1 MAARL
6 REPVGP
12 HLEGAEFIRFLG
24 AGGFADVFLYR
35 QDMPRRE
42 VAVKVIRSGAS
53 AAQKQKFQAE
63 SDLMAKF
70 GAHPAVLS
78 LYAAGRLRDGR
89 AYLTMEYCP
98 PPHLGKRFSTTSP
111 MRVEQALEI
120 TIKIAGAV
128 ETIHRAG
135 YLHRDIKP
143 ANILLTAFGHP
154 VLTDFGIAISQDT
167 PADQVDSAFSPYWAP
182 PEQQL
187 NRPLTPASDVYS
199 LAATTYT
206 MLAGRPPHVD
216 MTPGAHNDPAS
227 ILKRLHHGSIA
238 PIGRNDVPAALERV
252 LFTAMSKRP
261 ADRFASAM
269 AFARALRQIQSSLGL
284 PLTNIDVWED
294 QPVIATD
301 GSDDDATRLRP
312 VVSISPENTGRTA
325 DTNARI
331 NTAGANSWGDS
342 LGSGSHS
349 GTFYPNAHQSPA
361 DARTFTGNTSGFNR
375 NTTLGSA
382 TSPGANTGS
391 GYGSYPSASGLTG
404 PGAVG
409 TPNGAGP
416 QSGSPFNAHSGTAQ
430 GIPAGAG
437 AVSPSGVGT
446 AHSGG
451 VGPGGLASSANQ
463 QGPLSP
469 EAPGS
474 TLAAGAAQEGP
485 SVSLKTLLI
494 SALVVVLIGVIAFA
508 AYRGL
513 QRGGLNPKPA
523 VTTAG
528 TAAPMDPD
536 VNGYLEPV
544 TNLKLS
550 YANGQVEATWD
561 YKAKN
566 ATFLYSVTN
575 SGVPQ
580 KSQTPQG
587 LQETSAHHATLKP
600 TPPRTCVQVAA
611 RDSAGRESDP
621 VIDCIDTPASQ

>member
-261 ADRFASAM
+261 SDRFASAM

-294 QPVIATD
+294 QPVIAAD

-349 GTFYPNAHQSPA
+349 GTYYPNAHQSPA

-382 TSPGANTGS
+382 ASPGANTGS
-391 GYGSYPSASGLTG
+391 GYGTYSASSGLTG
-404 PGAVG
+404 PGG
-409 TPNGAGP
+409 PFNPQNGAPAAAGTGAVGP
-416 QSGSPFNAHSGTAQ
+416 QSGGVGQT
-430 GIPAGAG
+430 GPAG
-437 AVSPSGVGT
+437 
-446 AHSGG
+446 
-451 VGPGGLASSANQ
+451 SANQ
-463 QGPLSP
+463 PPQGSP

-550 YANGQVEATWD
+550 YGNGQVEATWD
-561 YKAKN
+561 YKATN

-587 LQETSAHHATLKP
+587 LQETSAHRATLKP
-600 TPPRTCVQVAA
+600 TPPRTCVQIVA
-611 RDSAGRESDP
+611 RDKAGRESEP
-621 VIDCIDTPASQ
+621 VIDCIDTPG

>member
-167 PADQVDSAFSPYWAP
+167 PADRVDSAFSPYWAP

-261 ADRFASAM
+261 SDRFASAM

-391 GYGSYPSASGLTG
+391 GYGAGYPALSGMTG
-404 PGAVG
+404 PGTVPG
-409 TPNGAGP
+409 GPFNP
-416 QSGSPFNAHSGTAQ
+416 QSGAPAA
-430 GIPAGAG
+430 AGAG
-437 AVSPSGVGT
+437 AVGPQ
-446 AHSGG
+446 SGG
-451 VGPGGLASSANQ
+451 VGQNGPANSANQ
-463 QGPLSP
+463 PPQGSP

-474 TLAAGAAQEGP
+474 TLAASAAQDGS

-575 SGVPQ
+575 SGAPQ

-587 LQETSAHHATLKP
+587 LQETGAHHATLKP

>member
-261 ADRFASAM
+261 SDRFASAM

-294 QPVIATD
+294 RPVIAAD

-349 GTFYPNAHQSPA
+349 GTYYPNAHQSPA

-375 NTTLGSA
+375 NTTLSSA
-382 TSPGANTGS
+382 ASPGANTGS
-391 GYGSYPSASGLTG
+391 GYGTYSASSGLTG
-404 PGAVG
+404 PGTVPG
-409 TPNGAGP
+409 GPFNPQNGAP
-416 QSGSPFNAHSGTAQ
+416 AA
-430 GIPAGAG
+430 AGAG
-437 AVSPSGVGT
+437 AVGPQ
-446 AHSGG
+446 SGG
-451 VGPGGLASSANQ
+451 VGQNGPAGSANQ
-463 QGPLSP
+463 PPQGSP

-474 TLAAGAAQEGP
+474 TLAASAAQDGS

-536 VNGYLEPV
+536 VNGYLDPV

-561 YKAKN
+561 YKATN

-587 LQETSAHHATLKP
+587 LQETSAHRATLKP
-600 TPPRTCVQVAA
+600 TPPRTCVQIVA
-611 RDSAGRESDP
+611 RDKAGRESDP

>member
-261 ADRFASAM
+261 SDRFASAM

-294 QPVIATD
+294 QPVIAAD

-361 DARTFTGNTSGFNR
+361 DARTFTGNTSGFSR
-375 NTTLGSA
+375 SATQGSA

-391 GYGSYPSASGLTG
+391 GYGTGYPALSGVSG
-404 PGAVG
+404 PGTVPG
-409 TPNGAGP
+409 GPFNPQNGAP
-416 QSGSPFNAHSGTAQ
+416 AA
-430 GIPAGAG
+430 AGAG
-437 AVSPSGVGT
+437 AGRP
-446 AHSGG
+446 
-451 VGPGGLASSANQ
+451 
-463 QGPLSP
+463 
-469 EAPGS
+469 
-474 TLAAGAAQEGP
+474 
-485 SVSLKTLLI
+485 
-494 SALVVVLIGVIAFA
+494 
-508 AYRGL
+508 
-513 QRGGLNPKPA
+513 QRGGL
-523 VTTAG
+523 V
-528 TAAPMDPD
+528 
-536 VNGYLEPV
+536 L
-544 TNLKLS
+544 
-550 YANGQVEATWD
+550 
-561 YKAKN
+561 
-566 ATFLYSVTN
+566 
-575 SGVPQ
+575 
-580 KSQTPQG
+580 
-587 LQETSAHHATLKP
+587 
-600 TPPRTCVQVAA
+600 
-611 RDSAGRESDP
+611 
-621 VIDCIDTPASQ
+621 

>member
-261 ADRFASAM
+261 SDRFASAM

-294 QPVIATD
+294 QPVIAAD

-349 GTFYPNAHQSPA
+349 GTYYPNAHQSPA

-382 TSPGANTGS
+382 ASPSANTGS
-391 GYGSYPSASGLTG
+391 GYGTYSASSGLTG
-404 PGAVG
+404 PGG
-409 TPNGAGP
+409 PFNPQNGAP
-416 QSGSPFNAHSGTAQ
+416 AA
-430 GIPAGAG
+430 AGAG
-437 AVSPSGVGT
+437 AVGPQ
-446 AHSGG
+446 SGG
-451 VGPGGLASSANQ
+451 VGQNGPANSANQ
-463 QGPLSP
+463 PPQGSP

-474 TLAAGAAQEGP
+474 TLAASAAQDGS

-561 YKAKN
+561 YKATN

-587 LQETSAHHATLKP
+587 LQETSAHRATLKP
-600 TPPRTCVQVAA
+600 TPPRTCVQIVA
-611 RDSAGRESDP
+611 RDKAGRESEP

>member
-78 LYAAGRLRDGR
+78 LYAAGRLRDRR

-199 LAATTYT
+199 LAATAYT

-261 ADRFASAM
+261 SDRFASAM

-294 QPVIATD
+294 QPVIAAD

-382 TSPGANTGS
+382 ASPGANTGS
-391 GYGSYPSASGLTG
+391 GYGTYSASSGLTG
-404 PGAVG
+404 PGG
-409 TPNGAGP
+409 PFNPQNGAP
-416 QSGSPFNAHSGTAQ
+416 AA
-430 GIPAGAG
+430 AGAG
-437 AVSPSGVGT
+437 AVGPQN
-446 AHSGG
+446 GG
-451 VGPGGLASSANQ
+451 VGQNGQANSVNQ
-463 QGPLSP
+463 PPQGSP

-474 TLAAGAAQEGP
+474 TLAASAAQDGS

-561 YKAKN
+561 YKATN

-587 LQETSAHHATLKP
+587 LQETSAHRATLKP
-600 TPPRTCVQVAA
+600 TPPRTCVQIVA
-611 RDSAGRESDP
+611 RDKAGRESEP

>member
-35 QDMPRRE
+35 QEMPRRE

-53 AAQKQKFQAE
+53 AAQKLKFQAE

-252 LFTAMSKRP
+252 LFTAMAKRP
-261 ADRFASAM
+261 SDRFASAM

-294 QPVIATD
+294 QPVITAD

-382 TSPGANTGS
+382 ASPGANTGS
-391 GYGSYPSASGLTG
+391 GYGTGYPALSGVSG
-404 PGAVG
+404 PGTVPG
-409 TPNGAGP
+409 G
-416 QSGSPFNAHSGTAQ
+416 PFNPQTGAPAA
-430 GIPAGAG
+430 AGAG
-437 AVSPSGVGT
+437 DVGPQ
-446 AHSGG
+446 SGG
-451 VGPGGLASSANQ
+451 VGPGGLAGSANQ
-463 QGPLSP
+463 PPQGSP

-474 TLAAGAAQEGP
+474 TLAASAAQDGS

-528 TAAPMDPD
+528 TVAPMDPD

-561 YKAKN
+561 YKATN

-587 LQETSAHHATLKP
+587 LQETSAHRATLKP
-600 TPPRTCVQVAA
+600 TPPRTCVQIVA
-611 RDSAGRESDP
+611 RDKAGRESDP

>member
-216 MTPGAHNDPAS
+216 MAPGAHNDPAS

-261 ADRFASAM
+261 SDRFASAM

-294 QPVIATD
+294 QPVIAAD

-349 GTFYPNAHQSPA
+349 GTYYPNAHQSPA

-382 TSPGANTGS
+382 ASPGANTGS
-391 GYGSYPSASGLTG
+391 GYGTYSASSGLTG
-404 PGAVG
+404 PGG
-409 TPNGAGP
+409 PFNPQNGAP
-416 QSGSPFNAHSGTAQ
+416 AA
-430 GIPAGAG
+430 AGAG
-437 AVSPSGVGT
+437 AVGPQ
-446 AHSGG
+446 SGG
-451 VGPGGLASSANQ
+451 VGQNGPAGSANQ
-463 QGPLSP
+463 PPQGSP

-474 TLAAGAAQEGP
+474 TLAASAAQDGS

-561 YKAKN
+561 YKATN

-587 LQETSAHHATLKP
+587 LQETSAHRATLKP
-600 TPPRTCVQVAA
+600 TPPRTCVQIVA
-611 RDSAGRESDP
+611 RDKAGRESDP

>member
-35 QDMPRRE
+35 QEMPRRE

-53 AAQKQKFQAE
+53 AAQKLKFQAE

-216 MTPGAHNDPAS
+216 MAPGAHNDPAS

-252 LFTAMSKRP
+252 LFTAMAKRP
-261 ADRFASAM
+261 SDRFASAM

-294 QPVIATD
+294 QPVITAD

-382 TSPGANTGS
+382 ASPGANTGS
-391 GYGSYPSASGLTG
+391 GYGTGYPALSGVTG
-404 PGAVG
+404 PGTVPG
-409 TPNGAGP
+409 G
-416 QSGSPFNAHSGTAQ
+416 PFNPQTGAPAA
-430 GIPAGAG
+430 AGAG
-437 AVSPSGVGT
+437 AVGPQ
-446 AHSGG
+446 SGG
-451 VGPGGLASSANQ
+451 VGPGGLAGSANQ
-463 QGPLSP
+463 PPQGSP

-474 TLAAGAAQEGP
+474 TLAASAAQDGS

-523 VTTAG
+523 LTTAG

-561 YKAKN
+561 YKATN

-587 LQETSAHHATLKP
+587 LQETSAHRATLKP
-600 TPPRTCVQVAA
+600 TPPRTCVQIVA
-611 RDSAGRESDP
+611 RDKAGRESDP

>member
-261 ADRFASAM
+261 SDRFASAM

-294 QPVIATD
+294 QPVIAAD

-382 TSPGANTGS
+382 ASPGANTGS
-391 GYGSYPSASGLTG
+391 GYGTYSASSGLTG
-404 PGAVG
+404 PGTVPDGPFNPQNGAPAAAGEGAVG
-409 TPNGAGP
+409 PG
-416 QSGSPFNAHSGTAQ
+416 
-430 GIPAGAG
+430 
-437 AVSPSGVGT
+437 GVGT
-446 AHSGG
+446 AQSGA
-451 VGPGGLASSANQ
+451 VGQSGLAGSANQ

-566 ATFLYSVTN
+566 ARFLYSVTN

>member
-98 PPHLGKRFSTTSP
+98 PPHLGKRLSTTSP

-261 ADRFASAM
+261 SDRFASAM

-294 QPVIATD
+294 QPVIAAD

-382 TSPGANTGS
+382 ASPGANTGS
-391 GYGSYPSASGLTG
+391 GYGTYSASSGLTG
-404 PGAVG
+404 PGTVPG
-409 TPNGAGP
+409 GPFNPQNGAP
-416 QSGSPFNAHSGTAQ
+416 AA
-430 GIPAGAG
+430 AGAG
-437 AVSPSGVGT
+437 AVGPGGVGT
-446 AHSGG
+446 AQSGS
-451 VGPGGLASSANQ
+451 VGQSGLAGSANQ

-587 LQETSAHHATLKP
+587 LQETGAHRATLKP

>member
-35 QDMPRRE
+35 QEMPRRE

-53 AAQKQKFQAE
+53 AAQKLKFQAE

-216 MTPGAHNDPAS
+216 MAPGAHNDPAS

-252 LFTAMSKRP
+252 LFTAMAKRP
-261 ADRFASAM
+261 SDRFASAM

-294 QPVIATD
+294 QPVITAD

-382 TSPGANTGS
+382 ASPGANTGS
-391 GYGSYPSASGLTG
+391 GYGTGYPALSGVTG
-404 PGAVG
+404 PGTVPG
-409 TPNGAGP
+409 G
-416 QSGSPFNAHSGTAQ
+416 PFNPQTGAPAA
-430 GIPAGAG
+430 AGAG
-437 AVSPSGVGT
+437 AVGPQ
-446 AHSGG
+446 SGG
-451 VGPGGLASSANQ
+451 VGPGGLAGSANQ
-463 QGPLSP
+463 PPQGSP

-474 TLAAGAAQEGP
+474 TLAASAAQDGS

-528 TAAPMDPD
+528 TVAPMDPD

-561 YKAKN
+561 YKATN

-587 LQETSAHHATLKP
+587 LQETSAHRATLKP
-600 TPPRTCVQVAA
+600 TPPRTCVQIVA
-611 RDSAGRESDP
+611 RDKAGRESDP

>member
-252 LFTAMSKRP
+252 LFTAMAKRP
-261 ADRFASAM
+261 LDRFASAM

-294 QPVIATD
+294 QPVIAAD

-382 TSPGANTGS
+382 ASPGANTGS
-391 GYGSYPSASGLTG
+391 GYGTYSASSGLTG
-404 PGAVG
+404 PGG
-409 TPNGAGP
+409 PFNPQNGAP
-416 QSGSPFNAHSGTAQ
+416 AA
-430 GIPAGAG
+430 AGAG
-437 AVSPSGVGT
+437 AVGPQ
-446 AHSGG
+446 SGG
-451 VGPGGLASSANQ
+451 VGQNGPAGSANQ
-463 QGPLSP
+463 PPQGSP

-474 TLAAGAAQEGP
+474 TLAASAAQDGS

-561 YKAKN
+561 YKATN

-587 LQETSAHHATLKP
+587 LQETSAHRATLKP
-600 TPPRTCVQVAA
+600 TPPRTCVQIVA
-611 RDSAGRESDP
+611 RDKAGRESDP

>member
-261 ADRFASAM
+261 SDRFASAM

-294 QPVIATD
+294 QPVIAAD

-382 TSPGANTGS
+382 ASPGANTGS
-391 GYGSYPSASGLTG
+391 GYGTYSASSGLTG
-404 PGAVG
+404 PGTVPG
-409 TPNGAGP
+409 G
-416 QSGSPFNAHSGTAQ
+416 PFNPQTGAPAA
-430 GIPAGAG
+430 AGAG
-437 AVSPSGVGT
+437 AVGPQ
-446 AHSGG
+446 SGG
-451 VGPGGLASSANQ
+451 VGQNGPAGSANQ
-463 QGPLSP
+463 PPQGSP

-474 TLAAGAAQEGP
+474 PLAASAAQEGP

-561 YKAKN
+561 YKATN
-566 ATFLYSVTN
+566 ATFLYSATN

-587 LQETSAHHATLKP
+587 LQETSAHRATLKP
-600 TPPRTCVQVAA
+600 TPPRTCVQIVA
-611 RDSAGRESDP
+611 RDKAGRESDP

>member
-261 ADRFASAM
+261 SDRFASAM

-294 QPVIATD
+294 QPVIAAD

-375 NTTLGSA
+375 NTTLSSA
-382 TSPGANTGS
+382 ASPGANTGS
-391 GYGSYPSASGLTG
+391 GYGTYSASSGLTG
-404 PGAVG
+404 PGTVPG
-409 TPNGAGP
+409 GPFNPQNGAP
-416 QSGSPFNAHSGTAQ
+416 AA
-430 GIPAGAG
+430 AGAG
-437 AVSPSGVGT
+437 AVGPQ
-446 AHSGG
+446 SGG
-451 VGPGGLASSANQ
+451 VDQNGPANSANQ
-463 QGPLSP
+463 PPQGSP

-474 TLAAGAAQEGP
+474 TLAASAAQDGS

-561 YKAKN
+561 YKATN

-587 LQETSAHHATLKP
+587 LQETSAHRATLKP
-600 TPPRTCVQVAA
+600 TPPRTCVQIVA
-611 RDSAGRESDP
+611 RDKAGRESEP
-621 VIDCIDTPASQ
+621 VIDCIDTLASQ

>member
-261 ADRFASAM
+261 SDRFASAM

-294 QPVIATD
+294 QPVIAAD

-382 TSPGANTGS
+382 ASPGANTGS
-391 GYGSYPSASGLTG
+391 GYGTYSASSGLTG
-404 PGAVG
+404 PGG
-409 TPNGAGP
+409 PFNPQNGAP
-416 QSGSPFNAHSGTAQ
+416 AA
-430 GIPAGAG
+430 AGAG
-437 AVSPSGVGT
+437 AVGPQ
-446 AHSGG
+446 SGG
-451 VGPGGLASSANQ
+451 VGQNGPANSVNQ
-463 QGPLSP
+463 PPQGSP

-474 TLAAGAAQEGP
+474 TLAASAAQDGS

-561 YKAKN
+561 YKATN

-587 LQETSAHHATLKP
+587 LQETSAHRATLKP
-600 TPPRTCVQVAA
+600 TPPRTCVQIVA
-611 RDSAGRESDP
+611 RDKAGRESEP

>member
-261 ADRFASAM
+261 SDRFASAM

-294 QPVIATD
+294 QPVITAD

-382 TSPGANTGS
+382 ASPGANTGS
-391 GYGSYPSASGLTG
+391 GYGTGYPASSGVTG
-404 PGAVG
+404 PGTVPG
-409 TPNGAGP
+409 GPFNPQNGAP
-416 QSGSPFNAHSGTAQ
+416 AA
-430 GIPAGAG
+430 AGAG
-437 AVSPSGVGT
+437 DVGPQ
-446 AHSGG
+446 SGG
-451 VGPGGLASSANQ
+451 VGPGSLAGSANQ
-463 QGPLSP
+463 PPQGSP

-474 TLAAGAAQEGP
+474 TLAASAAQDGS

-523 VTTAG
+523 LTTAG

-561 YKAKN
+561 YKATN

-587 LQETSAHHATLKP
+587 LQETSAHRATLKP
-600 TPPRTCVQVAA
+600 TPPRTCVQIVA
-611 RDSAGRESDP
+611 RDKAGRESEP

>member
-216 MTPGAHNDPAS
+216 MAPGAHNDPAS

-261 ADRFASAM
+261 SDRFASAM

-294 QPVIATD
+294 QPVIAAD

-361 DARTFTGNTSGFNR
+361 DARTFTGNTSGFSR
-375 NTTLGSA
+375 SVTQGSA

-391 GYGSYPSASGLTG
+391 GYGTYSASSGLTG
-404 PGAVG
+404 PGG
-409 TPNGAGP
+409 PFNPQNGAP
-416 QSGSPFNAHSGTAQ
+416 AA
-430 GIPAGAG
+430 AGAG
-437 AVSPSGVGT
+437 AVGPQ
-446 AHSGG
+446 SGG
-451 VGPGGLASSANQ
+451 VGQNGPANSANQ
-463 QGPLSP
+463 PPQGSP

-474 TLAAGAAQEGP
+474 TLAASAAQDGS

-494 SALVVVLIGVIAFA
+494 SALVVVLIGLIAFA

-523 VTTAG
+523 LTTAG

-561 YKAKN
+561 YKATN

-587 LQETSAHHATLKP
+587 LQETSAHRATLKP
-600 TPPRTCVQVAA
+600 TPPRTCVQIVA
-611 RDSAGRESDP
+611 RDKAGHESEP

>member
-187 NRPLTPASDVYS
+187 NRPLMPASDVYS

-261 ADRFASAM
+261 SDRFASAM

-294 QPVIATD
+294 QPVIAAD

-382 TSPGANTGS
+382 ASPGANTGS
-391 GYGSYPSASGLTG
+391 GYGTYSASSGLTG
-404 PGAVG
+404 PGG
-409 TPNGAGP
+409 PFNPQNGAPAAAGAGGVGP
-416 QSGSPFNAHSGTAQ
+416 QSGGVGQNG
-430 GIPAGAG
+430 PAG
-437 AVSPSGVGT
+437 
-446 AHSGG
+446 
-451 VGPGGLASSANQ
+451 SANQ
-463 QGPLSP
+463 PPQGSP

-474 TLAAGAAQEGP
+474 TLAASAAQDGS

-561 YKAKN
+561 YKATN

-587 LQETSAHHATLKP
+587 LQETSAHRATLKP
-600 TPPRTCVQVAA
+600 TPPRTCVQIVA
-611 RDSAGRESDP
+611 RDKAGRESDP

>member
-216 MTPGAHNDPAS
+216 MAPGAHNDPAS

-261 ADRFASAM
+261 SDRFASAM

-294 QPVIATD
+294 QPVIAAD

-349 GTFYPNAHQSPA
+349 GTYYPNAHQSPA

-382 TSPGANTGS
+382 ASPGANTGS
-391 GYGSYPSASGLTG
+391 GYGTGYPALSGMTG
-404 PGAVG
+404 PGTG
-409 TPNGAGP
+409 PGGPFNPQNGAPAAAGAGGVGP
-416 QSGSPFNAHSGTAQ
+416 QSG
-430 GIPAGAG
+430 
-437 AVSPSGVGT
+437 GVGQN
-446 AHSGG
+446 
-451 VGPGGLASSANQ
+451 GPANSANQ
-463 QGPLSP
+463 PPQGSP
-469 EAPGS
+469 ETPGS

-587 LQETSAHHATLKP
+587 LQETGAHHATLKP

>member
-167 PADQVDSAFSPYWAP
+167 PVERVDSAFSPYWAP

-261 ADRFASAM
+261 SDRFASAM

-294 QPVIATD
+294 QPVIAAD

-342 LGSGSHS
+342 FGSGSHS

-375 NTTLGSA
+375 DVTQTGSA
-382 TSPGANTGS
+382 SSPSANTGS
-391 GYGSYPSASGLTG
+391 GYGTGYPALSGVSG
-404 PGAVG
+404 PGTVPG
-409 TPNGAGP
+409 G
-416 QSGSPFNAHSGTAQ
+416 PFNPQTGAPAA
-430 GIPAGAG
+430 AGAG
-437 AVSPSGVGT
+437 AVGPQ
-446 AHSGG
+446 SGG
-451 VGPGGLASSANQ
+451 VGQNGPANSANQ
-463 QGPLSP
+463 PPQGSP
-469 EAPGS
+469 ETPGS
-474 TLAAGAAQEGP
+474 TLAASAAQDGS

-561 YKAKN
+561 YKATN

-587 LQETSAHHATLKP
+587 LQETSAHRATLKP
-600 TPPRTCVQVAA
+600 TPPRTCVQIVA
-611 RDSAGRESDP
+611 RDKAGRESDP

>member
-216 MTPGAHNDPAS
+216 MAPGAHNDPAS

-261 ADRFASAM
+261 SDRFASAM

-294 QPVIATD
+294 QPVIAAD

-361 DARTFTGNTSGFNR
+361 DARTFTGNTSGFSR
-375 NTTLGSA
+375 SVTQGSA

-391 GYGSYPSASGLTG
+391 GYGTYSASSGLTG
-404 PGAVG
+404 PGTVPG
-409 TPNGAGP
+409 GPFNPQNGAP
-416 QSGSPFNAHSGTAQ
+416 AA
-430 GIPAGAG
+430 AGAG
-437 AVSPSGVGT
+437 AVGPQ
-446 AHSGG
+446 SGG
-451 VGPGGLASSANQ
+451 VGQNGPAGSANQ
-463 QGPLSP
+463 PPQGSP

-474 TLAAGAAQEGP
+474 PLAASAAQEGP

-561 YKAKN
+561 YKATN

-587 LQETSAHHATLKP
+587 LQETSAHRATLKP
-600 TPPRTCVQVAA
+600 TPPRTCVQIVA
-611 RDSAGRESDP
+611 RDKAGRESDP

>member
-187 NRPLTPASDVYS
+187 NRPLMPASDVYS

-216 MTPGAHNDPAS
+216 MAPGAHNDPAS

-261 ADRFASAM
+261 SDRFASAM

-294 QPVIATD
+294 QPVIAAD

-382 TSPGANTGS
+382 ASPGANTGS
-391 GYGSYPSASGLTG
+391 GYGTYSASSGLTG
-404 PGAVG
+404 PGTVPG
-409 TPNGAGP
+409 GPFNPQNGAP
-416 QSGSPFNAHSGTAQ
+416 AA
-430 GIPAGAG
+430 AGAG
-437 AVSPSGVGT
+437 AVGPQ
-446 AHSGG
+446 SGG
-451 VGPGGLASSANQ
+451 VGQNGPANSANQ
-463 QGPLSP
+463 PPQGSP

-474 TLAAGAAQEGP
+474 TLAASAAQDGS

-550 YANGQVEATWD
+550 DANGQVEATWD
-561 YKAKN
+561 YKATN
-566 ATFLYSVTN
+566 ATFLYSATN

-587 LQETSAHHATLKP
+587 LQETSAHRATLKP
-600 TPPRTCVQVAA
+600 TPPRTCVQIVA
-611 RDSAGRESDP
+611 RDKAGRESEP

>member
-1 MAARL
+1 
-6 REPVGP
+6 
-12 HLEGAEFIRFLG
+12 
-24 AGGFADVFLYR
+24 
-35 QDMPRRE
+35 
-42 VAVKVIRSGAS
+42 
-53 AAQKQKFQAE
+53 
-63 SDLMAKF
+63 
-70 GAHPAVLS
+70 
-78 LYAAGRLRDGR
+78 
-89 AYLTMEYCP
+89 
-98 PPHLGKRFSTTSP
+98 
-111 MRVEQALEI
+111 
-120 TIKIAGAV
+120 
-128 ETIHRAG
+128 HRAG

-261 ADRFASAM
+261 SDRFASAM

-294 QPVIATD
+294 QPVITAD

-342 LGSGSHS
+342 FGSGSHS

-375 NTTLGSA
+375 DVTQTGSA
-382 TSPGANTGS
+382 SSPSANTGS
-391 GYGSYPSASGLTG
+391 GYGTGYPALSGVTG
-404 PGAVG
+404 PGTVPG
-409 TPNGAGP
+409 G
-416 QSGSPFNAHSGTAQ
+416 PFNPQTGAPAA
-430 GIPAGAG
+430 AGAG
-437 AVSPSGVGT
+437 AVGPGGVGT
-446 AHSGG
+446 AQSGG

-469 EAPGS
+469 ETPGS

-611 RDSAGRESDP
+611 RDSAGRESEP

>member
-167 PADQVDSAFSPYWAP
+167 PVERVDSAFSPYWAP

-261 ADRFASAM
+261 SDRFASAM

-294 QPVIATD
+294 QPVIAAD

-361 DARTFTGNTSGFNR
+361 DARTFTGNTSGFSR
-375 NTTLGSA
+375 SATQGSA

-391 GYGSYPSASGLTG
+391 GYGTYSASSGLTG
-404 PGAVG
+404 PGTVPG
-409 TPNGAGP
+409 GPFNPQNGAP
-416 QSGSPFNAHSGTAQ
+416 AA
-430 GIPAGAG
+430 AGAG
-437 AVSPSGVGT
+437 AVGPQ
-446 AHSGG
+446 SGG
-451 VGPGGLASSANQ
+451 VGQNGPAGSANQ
-463 QGPLSP
+463 PPQGSP

-474 TLAAGAAQEGP
+474 PLAASAAQEGP

-561 YKAKN
+561 YKATN

-587 LQETSAHHATLKP
+587 LQETSAHRATLKP
-600 TPPRTCVQVAA
+600 TPPRTCVQIVA
-611 RDSAGRESDP
+611 RDKAGRESDP

>member
-167 PADQVDSAFSPYWAP
+167 PVERVDSAFSPYWAP

-261 ADRFASAM
+261 SDRFASAM

-294 QPVIATD
+294 QPVIAAD

-382 TSPGANTGS
+382 ASPGANTGS
-391 GYGSYPSASGLTG
+391 GYGTYSASSGLTG
-404 PGAVG
+404 PGG
-409 TPNGAGP
+409 PFNPQNGAP
-416 QSGSPFNAHSGTAQ
+416 AA
-430 GIPAGAG
+430 AGAG
-437 AVSPSGVGT
+437 AVGPQ
-446 AHSGG
+446 SGG
-451 VGPGGLASSANQ
+451 VGQNGPAGSANQ
-463 QGPLSP
+463 PPQGSP

-474 TLAAGAAQEGP
+474 TLAASAAQDGS

-561 YKAKN
+561 YKATN

-587 LQETSAHHATLKP
+587 LQETSAHRATLKP
-600 TPPRTCVQVAA
+600 TPPRTCVQIVA
-611 RDSAGRESDP
+611 RDKAGRESEP

>member
-167 PADQVDSAFSPYWAP
+167 PVERVDSAFSPYWAP

-261 ADRFASAM
+261 SDRFASAM

-294 QPVIATD
+294 QPVIAAD

-361 DARTFTGNTSGFNR
+361 DARTFTGNTSGFSR
-375 NTTLGSA
+375 SVTQGSA

-391 GYGSYPSASGLTG
+391 GYGTYSASSGLTG
-404 PGAVG
+404 PGTVPG
-409 TPNGAGP
+409 GPFNPQNGAP
-416 QSGSPFNAHSGTAQ
+416 AA
-430 GIPAGAG
+430 AGAG
-437 AVSPSGVGT
+437 AVGPQ
-446 AHSGG
+446 SGG
-451 VGPGGLASSANQ
+451 VGQNGPAGSANQ
-463 QGPLSP
+463 PPQGSP

-474 TLAAGAAQEGP
+474 PLAASAAQEGP

-528 TAAPMDPD
+528 TAAPMDPG

-561 YKAKN
+561 YKATN

-587 LQETSAHHATLKP
+587 LQETSAHRATLKP
-600 TPPRTCVQVAA
+600 TPPRTCVQIVA
-611 RDSAGRESDP
+611 RDKAGRESDP
-621 VIDCIDTPASQ
+621 VIDCIETPASQ

>member
-227 ILKRLHHGSIA
+227 ILKRLHHGSID

-261 ADRFASAM
+261 SDRFASAM

-294 QPVIATD
+294 QPVIAAD

-342 LGSGSHS
+342 FGSGSHS

-375 NTTLGSA
+375 DVTQTGSA
-382 TSPGANTGS
+382 SSPSANTGS
-391 GYGSYPSASGLTG
+391 GYGTGYPALSGVTG
-404 PGAVG
+404 PGTVPG
-409 TPNGAGP
+409 GPFNPQNGAP
-416 QSGSPFNAHSGTAQ
+416 AA
-430 GIPAGAG
+430 AGAG
-437 AVSPSGVGT
+437 AVGPQ
-446 AHSGG
+446 SGG
-451 VGPGGLASSANQ
+451 VGQNGPANSANQ
-463 QGPLSP
+463 PPQGSP

-474 TLAAGAAQEGP
+474 TLAASAAQDGS

-536 VNGYLEPV
+536 VNGYLDPV

-561 YKAKN
+561 YKATN

-587 LQETSAHHATLKP
+587 LQETSAHRATLKP
-600 TPPRTCVQVAA
+600 TPPRTCVQIVA
-611 RDSAGRESDP
+611 RDKAGRESDP

>member
-261 ADRFASAM
+261 SDRFASAM

-294 QPVIATD
+294 QPVIAAD

-375 NTTLGSA
+375 NTTLGSTA
-382 TSPGANTGS
+382 SPGANTGS
-391 GYGSYPSASGLTG
+391 GYGTYSASSGLTG
-404 PGAVG
+404 PGG
-409 TPNGAGP
+409 PFNPQNGAP
-416 QSGSPFNAHSGTAQ
+416 AA
-430 GIPAGAG
+430 AGAG
-437 AVSPSGVGT
+437 AVGPQ
-446 AHSGG
+446 SGG
-451 VGPGGLASSANQ
+451 VGPGGLAGSANQ
-463 QGPLSP
+463 PPQGSP

-474 TLAAGAAQEGP
+474 TLAASAAQDGS

-561 YKAKN
+561 YKATN

-587 LQETSAHHATLKP
+587 LQETSAHRATLKP
-600 TPPRTCVQVAA
+600 TPPRTCVQIVA
-611 RDSAGRESDP
+611 RDKAGRESDP

>member
-261 ADRFASAM
+261 SDRFASAM

-294 QPVIATD
+294 QPVIAAD

-361 DARTFTGNTSGFNR
+361 DARTFTGNTSGFSR
-375 NTTLGSA
+375 SATQGSA

-391 GYGSYPSASGLTG
+391 GYGTGYPALSGVSG
-404 PGAVG
+404 PGTVPG
-409 TPNGAGP
+409 G
-416 QSGSPFNAHSGTAQ
+416 PFNPQ
-430 GIPAGAG
+430 N
-437 AVSPSGVGT
+437 
-446 AHSGG
+446 GG
-451 VGPGGLASSANQ
+451 VGQNGPAGSANQ
-463 QGPLSP
+463 PPQGSP

-474 TLAAGAAQEGP
+474 PLAASAAQEGP

-561 YKAKN
+561 YKATN

-587 LQETSAHHATLKP
+587 LQETSAHRATLKP
-600 TPPRTCVQVAA
+600 TPPRTCVQIVA
-611 RDSAGRESDP
+611 RDKAGRESDP

>member
-252 LFTAMSKRP
+252 LFTAMAKRP
-261 ADRFASAM
+261 SDRFASAM

-294 QPVIATD
+294 QPVITAD

-349 GTFYPNAHQSPA
+349 GTFYPNAHLSPA

-382 TSPGANTGS
+382 ASPGANTGS
-391 GYGSYPSASGLTG
+391 GYGTGYPALSGVTG
-404 PGAVG
+404 PGTVPG
-409 TPNGAGP
+409 G
-416 QSGSPFNAHSGTAQ
+416 PFNPQTGAPAA
-430 GIPAGAG
+430 AGAG
-437 AVSPSGVGT
+437 DVGPQ
-446 AHSGG
+446 SGG
-451 VGPGGLASSANQ
+451 VGPGGLAGSANQ
-463 QGPLSP
+463 PPQGSP

-474 TLAAGAAQEGP
+474 TLAASAAQDGS

-523 VTTAG
+523 LTTAG

-536 VNGYLEPV
+536 VNGYLDPV

-561 YKAKN
+561 YKATN

-587 LQETSAHHATLKP
+587 LQETSAHRATLKP
-600 TPPRTCVQVAA
+600 TPPRTCVQIVA
-611 RDSAGRESDP
+611 RDKAGRESEP

>member
-167 PADQVDSAFSPYWAP
+167 PVDQVDSAFSPYWAP

-252 LFTAMSKRP
+252 LFTAMAKRP
-261 ADRFASAM
+261 SDRFASAM

-294 QPVIATD
+294 QPVITAD

-382 TSPGANTGS
+382 ASPGANTGS
-391 GYGSYPSASGLTG
+391 GYGTYSASSGLTG
-404 PGAVG
+404 PGTVPG
-409 TPNGAGP
+409 GPFNPQNGAP
-416 QSGSPFNAHSGTAQ
+416 AA
-430 GIPAGAG
+430 AGAG
-437 AVSPSGVGT
+437 AVGPQ
-446 AHSGG
+446 SGG
-451 VGPGGLASSANQ
+451 VGPGGLAGSANQ
-463 QGPLSP
+463 PPQGSP

-474 TLAAGAAQEGP
+474 TLAASAAQDGS

-523 VTTAG
+523 LTTAG

-561 YKAKN
+561 YKATN

-587 LQETSAHHATLKP
+587 LQETSAHRATLKP
-600 TPPRTCVQVAA
+600 TPPRTCVQIVA
-611 RDSAGRESDP
+611 RDKAGRESEP

>member
-261 ADRFASAM
+261 SDRFASAM

-294 QPVIATD
+294 QPVIAAD

-349 GTFYPNAHQSPA
+349 GTYYPNAHQSPA

-382 TSPGANTGS
+382 ASPGANTGS
-391 GYGSYPSASGLTG
+391 GYGTYSASSGLTG
-404 PGAVG
+404 PGG
-409 TPNGAGP
+409 PFNPQNGAP
-416 QSGSPFNAHSGTAQ
+416 AA
-430 GIPAGAG
+430 AGAG
-437 AVSPSGVGT
+437 AVGPQ
-446 AHSGG
+446 SGG
-451 VGPGGLASSANQ
+451 VGQNGPANSANQ
-463 QGPLSP
+463 PPQGSP
-469 EAPGS
+469 ETPGS
-474 TLAAGAAQEGP
+474 TLAASAVQDGS

-561 YKAKN
+561 YKATN

-587 LQETSAHHATLKP
+587 LQETSAHRATLKP
-600 TPPRTCVQVAA
+600 TPPRTCVQIVA
-611 RDSAGRESDP
+611 RDKAGRESEP

>member
-89 AYLTMEYCP
+89 ACP

-261 ADRFASAM
+261 SDRFASAM

-294 QPVIATD
+294 QPVIAAD

-382 TSPGANTGS
+382 ASPGANTGS
-391 GYGSYPSASGLTG
+391 GYGTYSASSGLTVPGG
-404 PGAVG
+404 PFN
-409 TPNGAGP
+409 PQNGAP
-416 QSGSPFNAHSGTAQ
+416 AA
-430 GIPAGAG
+430 AGAG
-437 AVSPSGVGT
+437 AVGPQ
-446 AHSGG
+446 SGG
-451 VGPGGLASSANQ
+451 VGQNGPAGSANQ
-463 QGPLSP
+463 PPQGSP
-469 EAPGS
+469 EAPGY
-474 TLAAGAAQEGP
+474 TLAASAAQDGS

-561 YKAKN
+561 YKATN

-587 LQETSAHHATLKP
+587 LQETSAHRATLKP
-600 TPPRTCVQVAA
+600 TPPRTCVQIVA
-611 RDSAGRESDP
+611 RDKAGRESDP

>member
-1 MAARL
+1 
-6 REPVGP
+6 
-12 HLEGAEFIRFLG
+12 
-24 AGGFADVFLYR
+24 
-35 QDMPRRE
+35 
-42 VAVKVIRSGAS
+42 
-53 AAQKQKFQAE
+53 
-63 SDLMAKF
+63 MAKF

-167 PADQVDSAFSPYWAP
+167 PAERVDSAFSPYWAP

-261 ADRFASAM
+261 SDRFASAM

-294 QPVIATD
+294 QPVIAAD

-361 DARTFTGNTSGFNR
+361 DARTFTGNTSGFSR
-375 NTTLGSA
+375 SATQGSA

-391 GYGSYPSASGLTG
+391 GYGTGYPALSGVSG
-404 PGAVG
+404 PGTVPG
-409 TPNGAGP
+409 GPFNPQNGAP
-416 QSGSPFNAHSGTAQ
+416 AA
-430 GIPAGAG
+430 AGAG
-437 AVSPSGVGT
+437 AVGPQ
-446 AHSGG
+446 SGG
-451 VGPGGLASSANQ
+451 VGQNGPAGSANQ
-463 QGPLSP
+463 PPQGSP

-474 TLAAGAAQEGP
+474 PLAASAAQEGP

-561 YKAKN
+561 YKATN

-587 LQETSAHHATLKP
+587 LQETSAHRATLKP
-600 TPPRTCVQVAA
+600 TPPRTCVQIVA
-611 RDSAGRESDP
+611 RDKAGRESDP

>member
-167 PADQVDSAFSPYWAP
+167 PAERVDSAFSPYWAP

-261 ADRFASAM
+261 SDRFASAM

-294 QPVIATD
+294 QPVIAAD

-375 NTTLGSA
+375 DVTQTGSA
-382 TSPGANTGS
+382 SSPSANTGS
-391 GYGSYPSASGLTG
+391 GYGTGYPALSGVTG
-404 PGAVG
+404 PGTVPG
-409 TPNGAGP
+409 G
-416 QSGSPFNAHSGTAQ
+416 PFNPQTGAPAA
-430 GIPAGAG
+430 AGAG
-437 AVSPSGVGT
+437 AVGPQ
-446 AHSGG
+446 SGG
-451 VGPGGLASSANQ
+451 VGQNGPANSANQ
-463 QGPLSP
+463 PPQGSP
-469 EAPGS
+469 ETPGS
-474 TLAAGAAQEGP
+474 TLAASAAQDGS

-561 YKAKN
+561 YKATN

-587 LQETSAHHATLKP
+587 LQETSAHRATLKP
-600 TPPRTCVQVAA
+600 TPPRTCVQIVA
-611 RDSAGRESDP
+611 RDKAGRESDP

>member
-167 PADQVDSAFSPYWAP
+167 PVDQVDSAFSPYWAP

-252 LFTAMSKRP
+252 LFTAMAKRP
-261 ADRFASAM
+261 SDRFASAM

-294 QPVIATD
+294 QPVITAD

-382 TSPGANTGS
+382 ASPGANTGS
-391 GYGSYPSASGLTG
+391 GYGTYSASSGLTG
-404 PGAVG
+404 PGTVPG
-409 TPNGAGP
+409 GPFNPQNGAP
-416 QSGSPFNAHSGTAQ
+416 AA
-430 GIPAGAG
+430 AGAG
-437 AVSPSGVGT
+437 AVGPQ
-446 AHSGG
+446 SGG
-451 VGPGGLASSANQ
+451 VGQNGPAGSANQ
-463 QGPLSP
+463 PPQGSP

-474 TLAAGAAQEGP
+474 TLAASAAQEGP

-523 VTTAG
+523 LTTAG

-561 YKAKN
+561 YKATN

-587 LQETSAHHATLKP
+587 LQETSAHRATLKP
-600 TPPRTCVQVAA
+600 TPPRTCVQIVA
-611 RDSAGRESDP
+611 RDKAGRESEP

>member
-261 ADRFASAM
+261 SDRFASAM

-294 QPVIATD
+294 QPVIAAD

-349 GTFYPNAHQSPA
+349 GTYYPNAHQSPA

-375 NTTLGSA
+375 NTTLSSA
-382 TSPGANTGS
+382 ASPGANTGS
-391 GYGSYPSASGLTG
+391 GYGTYSASSGLTG
-404 PGAVG
+404 PGG
-409 TPNGAGP
+409 PFNPQNGAP
-416 QSGSPFNAHSGTAQ
+416 AA
-430 GIPAGAG
+430 AGAG
-437 AVSPSGVGT
+437 AVGPQ
-446 AHSGG
+446 SGG
-451 VGPGGLASSANQ
+451 VGQNGPAGSANQ
-463 QGPLSP
+463 PPQGSP

-474 TLAAGAAQEGP
+474 TLAASAAQDGS

-561 YKAKN
+561 YKATN

-587 LQETSAHHATLKP
+587 LQETSAHRATLKP
-600 TPPRTCVQVAA
+600 TPPRTCVQIVA
-611 RDSAGRESDP
+611 RDKAGRESDP

>member
-216 MTPGAHNDPAS
+216 MAPGAHNDPAS

-252 LFTAMSKRP
+252 LFTAMAKRP
-261 ADRFASAM
+261 LDRFASAM

-294 QPVIATD
+294 QPVIAAD

-382 TSPGANTGS
+382 ASPGANTGS
-391 GYGSYPSASGLTG
+391 GYGTYSASSSLTG
-404 PGAVG
+404 PGG
-409 TPNGAGP
+409 PFNPKNGAP
-416 QSGSPFNAHSGTAQ
+416 AA
-430 GIPAGAG
+430 AGAG
-437 AVSPSGVGT
+437 AVGPQ
-446 AHSGG
+446 SGG
-451 VGPGGLASSANQ
+451 VGQTGPAGSANQ
-463 QGPLSP
+463 PPQGSP

-474 TLAAGAAQEGP
+474 TLAASAAQDGS

-561 YKAKN
+561 YKATN

-587 LQETSAHHATLKP
+587 LQETSAHRATLKP
-600 TPPRTCVQVAA
+600 TPPRTCVQIVA
-611 RDSAGRESDP
+611 RDKAGRESDP